1 VAHSRYLE
9 ALAILREIDA
19 RPDIARCLAG
29 LARVALDLGSVGQ
42 ARQHLS
48 ESLRLSHSTGSR
60 IGVARG
66 LEAFAA
72 LAGAEDRPDLAVQ
85 LTAAASA
92 LREAVGFPALS
103 GARAERYLAPARRL
117 GEPAIARLWAQGLA
131 MGSDAAVAL
140 ALSAPGE
147 ADGGRDTVT
156 LAAVGAYE
164 VAAAPPGTLTPR
176 ERQVAALVASGRS
189 NKAIADELVI
199 SPATAARHV
208 ANILAKLGFSSR
220 VQIAAWAADRQLDP
234 AGPVAGGGPAPR
246 AVHPA
251 GGASQQRYDNRR
263 GLRDPGGKAMTARSG
278 PTVMWRR

>member
-1 VAHSRYLE
+1 
-9 ALAILREIDA
+9 
-19 RPDIARCLAG
+19 
-29 LARVALDLGSVGQ
+29 VALDLGSIGQ
-42 ARQHLS
+42 ARQHLT
-48 ESLRLSHSTGSR
+48 ESIRLSHTTGSR

-72 LAGAEDRPDLAVQ
+72 LAAVENRPEMVVR

-92 LREAVGFPALS
+92 LREEAGFPALA
-103 GARAERYLAPARRL
+103 GARVERYLASARTL

-140 ALSAPGE
+140 ALSAPQE
-147 ADGGRDTVT
+147 ADGGRGPVT

-164 VAAAPPGTLTPR
+164 AAAPPGTLTPR
-176 ERQVAALVASGRS
+176 EREVAALVASGRS

-220 VQIAAWAADRQLDP
+220 VQIAAWATDRQLDLT
-234 AGPVAGGGPAPR
+234 GPGAANGPAQR
-246 AVHPA
+246 ATRRA
-251 GGASQQRYDNRR
+251 GGASQQRLDDR
-263 GLRDPGGKAMTARSG
+263 GGLADPGGQAMTTRSR
-278 PTVMWRR
+278 PATTRRR